1 MDPRSIF
8 PADRSERTPL
18 TRVAVEAS
26 FSRQPRPGRRLIPSG
41 PDELALRGDHDL
53 NPELRPSGT
62 LRPAAV
68 LVPLIERKDGIQVL
82 LTLRTPH
89 LNAHA
94 GQISFPGGRIDA
106 ADADA
111 TAAALREAEEEVG
124 IPPDRVEI
132 IGRLDTYWTRTGFE
146 IVPVVGFVDP
156 SVTFQPDPF
165 EVAEIFEA
173 PLDFLA
179 DEANHQRRSREFQGR
194 LRYFYAMLWDRYTI
208 WGATAGMLVNL
219 AELLREARCD

>member
-1 MDPRSIF
+1 VI
-8 PADRSERTPL
+8 A
-18 TRVAVEAS
+18 
-26 FSRQPRPGRRLIPSG
+26 SG

-53 NPELRPSGT
+53 NPELRPAGSLT
-62 LRPAAV
+62 AAAV
-68 LVPLIERKDGIQVL
+68 LVPLIERADGIKVL

-89 LNAHA
+89 LHAHA
-94 GQISFPGGRIDA
+94 GQISFPGGRVDEIDA
-106 ADADA
+106 DP

-124 IPPDRVEI
+124 IPRDRVDV

-146 IVPVVGFVDP
+146 ILPVVGFVDA
-156 SVTFQPDPF
+156 SVSFRPDPF

-179 DEANHQRRSREFQGR
+179 DEANHERRSREFQGR

>member
-1 MDPRSIF
+1 MEPGSILPAVEGERPR
-8 PADRSERTPL
+8 L
-18 TRVAVEAS
+18 TRAVVEACFRRERRS
-26 FSRQPRPGRRLIPSG
+26 SRRLVPNG

-53 NPELRPSGT
+53 NPELRPAGT
-62 LRPAAV
+62 LTAAAV
-68 LVPLIERKDGIQVL
+68 LVPLLERADGIKVL

-89 LNAHA
+89 LHAHA
-94 GQISFPGGRIDA
+94 GQISFPGGRIDEV
-106 ADADA
+106 DTDA

-124 IPPDRVEI
+124 IARDRVEV

-156 SVTFQPDPF
+156 TVALRPDPF